1 MKWWDQMLWSSFSEC
16 FKPTFSLCSFTFIKR
31 LFSSSSLSALRVVS
45 SAYLTLLI
53 FLPAL
58 LIPKCCINSFKM
70 FSEVSGIPGSDLRLD
85 LWFVSY
91 TVQILMQGKN
101 PGIAWKYA
109 LPKVTNGT
117 LPASKRHSY
126 AWSTVQTDCSVSCGG
141 GRFPNSVFH
150 VFS

>member
-1 MKWWDQMLWSSFSEC
+1 MGQDVMILVFWMLS
-16 FKPTFSLCSFTFIKR
+16 FKPTFSLSYFTFMKR
-31 LFSSSSLSALRVVS
+31 LFSSSLSALWVVS
-45 SAYLTLLI
+45 SACLTLLI
-53 FLPAL
+53 FLPAI
-58 LIPKCCINSFKM
+58 LIPKCCINRFKM
-70 FSEVSGIPGSDLRLD
+70 FSEVSGIPGSDLHLD

-150 VFS
+150 IFS